1 MKVYELFTELSSEN
15 RLGILQTLNEKP
27 MTFTSLIKEVDM
39 NSTEASRQLS
49 RLTEARLI
57 EKKGDGKYYNTLF
70 GKLVLSSISDL
81 NFISEKSG
89 YFLEHDTAPIP
100 PDLLRQIDALSKGEI
115 ITGVY
120 NILNTHEKLGD
131 GIKSYMWYMSD
142 DFPRHHLPGIEKK
155 LEEGVEIKVI
165 LPNVMCSAKP
175 FTSPLSEKNRKRL
188 EIKVLDEI
196 KISIIVSDNFSL
208 LELPG
213 PDGKIDHNTAIFGSD
228 DRFREWCKKLFLYYW
243 TKCHP
248 CPIND

>member
-15 RLGILQTLNEKP
+15 RLGILKTLDEKP
-27 MTFTSLIKEVDM
+27 MTFTNLIKEVNM

-57 EKKGDGKYYNTLF
+57 ETKGDGRYYNTLF

-89 YFLEHDTAPIP
+89 YFLNHDTAQIP
-100 PDLLRQIDALSKGEI
+100 LDLLRQIDALSTGEI
-115 ITGVY
+115 VTGVY

-142 DFPRHHLPGIEKK
+142 DFPRHHLPNIEKK
-155 LEEGVEIKVI
+155 LEEGLEIRVI
-165 LPNVMCSAKP
+165 LPKDLCS
-175 FTSPLSEKNRKRL
+175 TSPLSEKNRKKIG
-188 EIKVLDEI
+188 IKVLDEI
-196 KISIIVSDNFSL
+196 KISVIVSDKFSI

-213 PDGKIDHNTAIFGSD
+213 QDGKIDQNTAIFGYD
-228 DRFREWCKKLFLYYW
+228 DRFREWCKKLFQYYW
-243 TKCHP
+243 EEKCYP
-248 CPIND
+248 CY